1 MLHYLPPGGT
11 SVDHVTLGLQQERH
25 YRWSI
30 MVIRWFT
37 RHSFHVYQ
45 HRRTTAAGFH
55 KQNMWDILA
64 KTLEYRSKYIH
75 ILNPTVRED
84 IVHPLT
90 AVTNCQICFRL
101 KKAAERTKSRGC
113 LFKVVDI
120 RGPANFGIFV
130 MWLRLTCT
138 PLACRRW
145 QRSSILFFSIK
156 YSRLLYFC
164 DVRCG
169 YYVLQ

>member
-25 YRWSI
+25 YRRSI
-30 MVIRWFT
+30 MVIRCFT

-55 KQNMWDILA
+55 MQNMWDILA
-64 KTLEYRSKYIH
+64 KTLEYRSKFIH

-90 AVTNCQICFRL
+90 AVTNCQICVRL

-113 LFKVVDI
+113 LFKVVDT
-120 RGPANFGIFV
+120 RGPANFGIVTFDTYSICMSSVAAFV
-130 MWLRLTCT
+130 Y
-138 PLACRRW
+138 
-145 QRSSILFFSIK
+145 SFF
-156 YSRLLYFC
+156 
-164 DVRCG
+164 
-169 YYVLQ
+169 QH

>member
-1 MLHYLPPGGT
+1 M
-11 SVDHVTLGLQQERH
+11 
-25 YRWSI
+25 
-30 MVIRWFT
+30 
-37 RHSFHVYQ
+37 
-45 HRRTTAAGFH
+45 
-55 KQNMWDILA
+55 QNMWDILA

-90 AVTNCQICFRL
+90 AVTNCQICVRL

-113 LFKVVDI
+113 LFKVVDT
-120 RGPANFGIFV
+120 RGPANFGVFV
-130 MWLRLTCT
+130 MRRRSASRLTRT

-145 QRSSILFFSIK
+145 QHSSILFFSIK

-169 YYVLQ
+169 YYVLQKSRNVNDHVALQLQSMSTECNIHEQSWRENGGHRVGRSLSP